1 MPRQEGMNQTAGH
14 YSDALVDYSGLSK
27 TLGGLVHSFSLL
39 EFLDLCAILEGIV
52 LHDRLVVVGGNSLVS
67 GLFDTQPPQ
76 QSVPSHQALPGVDR
90 SQGMERWRSLVKP
103 LVDAGVLVAAPH
115 TRPGNAGPKPA
126 DSAGERGFNV
136 RAHLSRGSAPMIAR
150 STELD
155 SWYEAGRL
163 IGAEQE
169 LECPPLAL
177 IRQRPF
183 YERGGQT
190 APRHTVCDLMGRYQD
205 LASALGELRSRTRLS
220 MTSFLEVPVPPLP
233 LMVLKLCSSYD
244 DIVPRALDIRED
256 YADLR
261 ASLRSLRSDLADD
274 TLSPKKKLGAISSWQ
289 RSWATLR
296 SYSDGSSQVEFA
308 SNALD
313 IPDLNSAIEGDA
325 FNAVSLN
332 GLLKVLAQTGTR
344 AFYSWRVRVL
354 HRVARRYLATPD
366 SELGAQVERLFRTRV
381 TPEQLRALH
390 VHWGA
395 PGGAN
400 G

>member
-1 MPRQEGMNQTAGH
+1 
-14 YSDALVDYSGLSK
+14 
-27 TLGGLVHSFSLL
+27 
-39 EFLDLCAILEGIV
+39 
-52 LHDRLVVVGGNSLVS
+52 
-67 GLFDTQPPQ
+67 
-76 QSVPSHQALPGVDR
+76 
-90 SQGMERWRSLVKP
+90 
-103 LVDAGVLVAAPH
+103 
-115 TRPGNAGPKPA
+115 
-126 DSAGERGFNV
+126 
-136 RAHLSRGSAPMIAR
+136 
-150 STELD
+150 
-155 SWYEAGRL
+155 
-163 IGAEQE
+163 
-169 LECPPLAL
+169 
-177 IRQRPF
+177 
-183 YERGGQT
+183 
-190 APRHTVCDLMGRYQD
+190 
-205 LASALGELRSRTRLS
+205 
-220 MTSFLEVPVPPLP
+220 
-233 LMVLKLCSSYD
+233 MVLKLCSSYD

-274 TLSPKKKLGAISSWQ
+274 TLSPKKKLGAISSWR

-366 SELGAQVERLFRTRV
+366 TELGAQVERLFRTRV

-395 PGGAN
+395 AGGAN